1 MNDDPMKGYA
11 APNVLWE
18 IRRERER
25 QIAKGYDRKH
35 DDEHVNG
42 EIADAA
48 YYYIGMRSGWPWNIA
63 SRPNLEKVRKR
74 DRLIMAAALCVAEIE
89 RLDRIEARKAEVRE
103 PRTAAG
109 GLD

>member
-1 MNDDPMKGYA
+1 MKGYA

-35 DDEHVNG
+35 DDEHKYG
-42 EIADAA
+42 EIALAA
-48 YYYIGMRSGWPWNIA
+48 AHAAAGNGTPQWPWGWA
-63 SRPNLEKVRKR
+63 SRPDLNMMRAR

-109 GLD
+109 SLD